1 MFYSNWY
8 QKGILT
14 VGDVVESDGKLL
26 SISVLRHCFNLYIN
40 LLNYYTVRSNVS
52 AFIKKYKNLNLQ
64 CKLLQ
69 VRPYLPF
76 HANILFGTKT
86 KSNSF
91 YRSLIQVEHQR
102 EFPTHEVKWNSL
114 LNYLIDN
121 DNWNIYYKVCFWTIK
136 ENSLTWLQYRV
147 LFRILGTRSY
157 LYKIKIADLNLCGL
171 CGSESETIVHI
182 FTECF

>member
-1 MFYSNWY
+1 M
-8 QKGILT
+8 
-14 VGDVVESDGKLL
+14 
-26 SISVLRHCFNLYIN
+26 SISVLRHRFNLNIN

-76 HANILFGTKT
+76 HANILFG
-86 KSNSF
+86 SNSF
-91 YRSLIQVEHQR
+91 YRSLIQFEHQR

-114 LNYLIDN
+114 LNDPIDN

-136 ENSLTWLQYRV
+136 ENSLIWAYVEVKVRQ
-147 LFRILGTRSY
+147 LFIYSLSVQT
-157 LYKIKIADLNLCGL
+157 
-171 CGSESETIVHI
+171 
-182 FTECF
+182 